1 MTLSEKGKY
10 LRAALAKGQIII
22 DALKLASALLRKE
35 PGLFLKKSS
44 IKTEDDSSCNQRKSG

>member
-22 DALKLASALLRKE
+22 DALKLASVLLRKE
-35 PGLFLKKSS
+35 PGLLIKKA
-44 IKTEDDSSCNQRKSG
+44 TESTEENAPHNQRKSG